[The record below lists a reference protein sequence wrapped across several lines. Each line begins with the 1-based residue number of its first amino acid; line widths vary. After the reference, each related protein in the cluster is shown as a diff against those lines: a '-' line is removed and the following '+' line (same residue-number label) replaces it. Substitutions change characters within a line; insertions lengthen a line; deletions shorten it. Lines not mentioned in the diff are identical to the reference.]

1 VGQRLGDFD
10 LQAHRGGMGLTVENT
25 LAAFRASL
33 GIGVSTLEC
42 DVNVSTDG
50 VPMVTHDRVVSATK
64 FRDTAPATPSDPDFP
79 YVGRFVS
86 RLTVRQLETLDGGS
100 RTSPDFPGQR
110 AVPGERMPT
119 FAELLELVAG
129 VPDVRVNVETKFDVV
144 HPEETAPR
152 ETFVESTLAAIRRAG
167 LLDRVSV
174 QSFDWEV
181 LKMVGRAEPRIVRFA
196 LTGPKYLAVG
206 APGPSAWLGG
216 LDIDDFHGHLV
227 AAVAA
232 LGFDAVSPIHGMP
245 YGSGVGDPSYS
256 PFVTVDLVDEAHR
269 HGIRVVPYTVDHPG
283 TMAALVELG
292 VDGFITNYPGRA
304 RDVLGGMGVP
314 LPPPL
319 TG

>member
-1 VGQRLGDFD
+1 VRQRLGDFD

-25 LAAFRASL
+25 LAAFRTSL
-33 GIGVSTLEC
+33 GLGVTTLEC
-42 DVNVSTDG
+42 DVNVSADG
-50 VPMVTHDRVVSATK
+50 VPMVTHDRVVSARK
-64 FRDTAPATPSDPDFP
+64 FRDTAPATPDDPDFP

-86 RLTVRQLETLDGGS
+86 RLTLEQLATLDGGS
-100 RTSPDFPGQR
+100 HTLPDFPGQR
-110 AVPGERMPT
+110 AVPGEHMPT
-119 FAELLELVAG
+119 FAALLELVAG

-152 ETFVESTLAAIRRAG
+152 ETFVEKTLDAIRGAG

-196 LTGPKYLAVG
+196 LTGPKYLEVG
-206 APGPSAWLGG
+206 SPGPSAWLGG

-245 YGSGVGDPSYS
+245 YGAGVGDPSYT
-256 PFVTVDLVDEAHR
+256 PFVTAELVDEAHQ

-283 TMAALVELG
+283 TMAAFVELG
-292 VDGFITNYPGRA
+292 VDGFITNYPDRA
-304 RDVLGGMGVP
+304 RAVLAETGVP
-314 LPPPL
+314 LPPPIR
-319 TG
+319 